1 MESAYNKNQLLRN
14 KLERYV
20 FLRSPGRKIVEL
32 PMEMCR
38 GFSKGSTLFEI
49 PSEMR
54 VEWMSFVPRQSRA
67 RKDVLALMHTVRG
80 KIVNRITWNVMG
92 MHGEFSC
99 SFSVVRRTW
108 FYEIVH
114 DACRG
119 TLTDI
124 FRISVVAGEL
134 DLRARWSFT
143 CYTRYTTISGQK
155 RNHKTNH

>member
-14 KLERYV
+14 KLERYFFDRRDAESSNFRWKCV
-20 FLRSPGRKIVEL
+20 EGSPRARRFSRYRAKCEL
-32 PMEMCR
+32 NGWVSSHGNLAR
-38 GFSKGSTLFEI
+38 
-49 PSEMR
+49 
-54 VEWMSFVPRQSRA
+54 

-124 FRISVVAGEL
+124 FRISVVVGEL
-134 DLRARWSFT
+134 DLRAQFVDRLRVIHA
-143 CYTRYTTISGQK
+143 TRLFPTKEKS
-155 RNHKTNH
+155 